1 MRLANP
7 SDDIAKE
14 KRRPTSRLNHRP
26 NGKGKSSRRF
36 AIAMAAALVAS
47 SLLMELTAEP
57 TTHAA
62 PNVQHSAS
70 NTSVE
75 SNAANTEKK
84 LHYTAVEGAYYYTVA
99 LRSDGSVWTWG
110 RNLFGELGVSENI
123 RYRHTSSPIRIQQLS
138 NVTAISAAGGGI
150 NAAVQADGTVWEW
163 GAGKLPSKV
172 ESINSAKDVVT
183 GSFTVALLQNG
194 TVWSWQRPNAQG
206 INSDDLIR
214 KPHAISGLK
223 DVIQVGSAGLH
234 GYALKKDGSVWT
246 WNEPDE
252 SGKVLSKPTK
262 IKGLTN
268 ISSIT
273 RTNTSLLALDKN
285 GKVWGLD
292 ETGKAFA
299 FHYDFKV
306 KKMDGNTQYM
316 LLLTTSGEVYSY
328 GRSVNGKEG
337 KVNHLSGI
345 TDISAGYYHSLALSS
360 DGTVWGWGSDKY
372 EEAGAPATSS
382 GGMVYKPVQAK
393 IGTDVYLNGE
403 LFQSMYAAVET
414 PKTVQLP
421 IKAIATALGAKFEIH
436 QVEGS
441 LNYYTLKYDHR
452 TITIRPNETQYV
464 ITSADSSGERVVQIP
479 EPINNYSGATTVPFE
494 VLRGFGLNVSWD
506 TEKAILTID
515 DADKKDSGS

>member
-1 MRLANP
+1 MRSVNP
-7 SDDIAKE
+7 FDDTAKD
-14 KRRPTSRLNHRP
+14 KQRSTSRLNHRP

-47 SLLMELTAEP
+47 SLLLELTTEP
-57 TTHAA
+57 TIHAA
-62 PNVQHSAS
+62 TNVQHSAS
-70 NTSVE
+70 NTSVR
-75 SNAANTEKK
+75 SAVTSAEKK

-110 RNLFGELGVSENI
+110 RNLLGELGVSEKV
-123 RYRHTSSPIRIQQLS
+123 RYRHTSGPIRIPELS
-138 NVTAISAAGGGI
+138 NVIAISAAGGGI

-172 ESINSAKDVVT
+172 ESIHSAKDVVT
-183 GSFTVALLQNG
+183 GTFNVALLQNG
-194 TVWSWQRPNAQG
+194 TVWSWQHPAAQG
-206 INSDDLIR
+206 SDSDHLR

-252 SGKVLSKPTK
+252 PGKVLYKPTK

-273 RTNTSLLALDKN
+273 SSDTSLLALDKN

-292 ETGKAFA
+292 EKGKAFA

-306 KKMDGNTQYM
+306 KKMDGNSQYR

-328 GRSVNGKEG
+328 GRTVAGKEG

-393 IGTDVYLNGE
+393 MGTDVFLNGE

-421 IKAIATALGAKFEIH
+421 IKAIAAALGAEFEVH
-436 QVEGS
+436 QMKGS
-441 LNYYTLKYDHR
+441 LDHYTLIYDNR
-452 TITIRPNETQYV
+452 TITIRPNETKYV
-464 ITSADSSGERVVQIP
+464 LTSADASGEQVMQLP

-494 VLRGFGLNVSWD
+494 VLRGLGLNVSWD
-506 TEKAILTID
+506 SEKALLTID

>member
-1 MRLANP
+1 MRSINP

-14 KRRPTSRLNHRP
+14 KRRSTSRLNHRP
-26 NGKGKSSRRF
+26 KGKGKSSRRF
-36 AIAMAAALVAS
+36 AIAMAAALVTS
-47 SLLMELTAEP
+47 SLLLELTAEP
-57 TTHAA
+57 NAHAA
-62 PNVQHSAS
+62 TIMQHSVS
-70 NTSVE
+70 NTSVR
-75 SNAANTEKK
+75 STATNPEKK

-110 RNLFGELGVSENI
+110 RNLLGELGVSEDI
-123 RYRHTSSPIRIQQLS
+123 RYRHTSSPTRIPELS
-138 NVTAISAAGGGI
+138 NVIAISAAGGGI

-172 ESINSAKDVVT
+172 ESIHAAKDVVT
-183 GSFTVALLQNG
+183 GSFTVALLQDG
-194 TVWSWQRPNAQG
+194 TVWSWQRPAAQG
-206 INSDDLIR
+206 SDSGLVR

-223 DVIQVGSAGLH
+223 DIIQVGTSGLH

-252 SGKVLSKPTK
+252 PGKVLSKPTR

-273 RTNTSLLALDKN
+273 SSDSSLLALDRN

-292 ETGKAFA
+292 EKGKAFA

-306 KKMDGNTQYM
+306 KKMDGNSQYM

-345 TDISAGYYHSLALSS
+345 TDISAGYYHSLALSL

-414 PKTVQLP
+414 AKTVQLP
-421 IKAIATALGAKFEIH
+421 IKAIATALGAEFEIH

-441 LNYYTLKYDHR
+441 LNHYTLKYDNR
-452 TITIRPNETQYV
+452 TITIRPDETQYV
-464 ITSADSSGERVVQIP
+464 ITSADSPEEKVMQLP
-479 EPINNYSGATTVPFE
+479 EPLNNYSGATTVPFE
-494 VLRGFGLNVSWD
+494 VLRGLGLNVSWD
-506 TEKAILTID
+506 PEKAMLTID
-515 DADKKDSGS
+515 DADQKDSGN

>member
-1 MRLANP
+1 MRSVNP
-7 SDDIAKE
+7 SDDTAKD
-14 KRRPTSRLNHRP
+14 KQRSTSRLNHRP

-36 AIAMAAALVAS
+36 AIAMATALVAS
-47 SLLMELTAEP
+47 SLLLELTAEP
-57 TTHAA
+57 ITHAA
-62 PNVQHSAS
+62 TNVQHSAS
-70 NTSVE
+70 NTSVQ

-110 RNLFGELGVSENI
+110 RNLFGELGISEKV
-123 RYRHTSSPIRIQQLS
+123 RYRHTSSPIRIPELS
-138 NVTAISAAGGGI
+138 NVIAISAAGGGI

-172 ESINSAKDVVT
+172 ESIHSAKDVVT
-183 GSFTVALLQNG
+183 GTFNVALLQNG
-194 TVWSWQRPNAQG
+194 TVWSWQHPAAQG
-206 INSDDLIR
+206 SDSDLIR

-223 DVIQVGSAGLH
+223 DIIQIETAGLH
-234 GYALKKDGSVWT
+234 GYALKKDGSIWT

-252 SGKVLSKPTK
+252 PGKGLSKPTK

-273 RTNTSLLALDKN
+273 SSDTSLLALDKN

-292 ETGKAFA
+292 DTGKAIA
-299 FHYDFKV
+299 FDYDFKV
-306 KKMDGNTQYM
+306 KKMDGNSQYM

-393 IGTDVYLNGE
+393 IGTDVYLNSE

-421 IKAIATALGAKFEIH
+421 IKAIVTALGAEFEVR
-436 QVEGS
+436 QMKGS
-441 LNYYTLKYDHR
+441 LDHYTLKYNNR
-452 TITIRPNETQYV
+452 TITIRPNETKYV
-464 ITSADSSGERVVQIP
+464 LTSGDASEEQVMQLP
-479 EPINNYSGATTVPFE
+479 EPINSYSGATTVPFE
-494 VLRGFGLNVSWD
+494 VLRGLGLNVSWD
-506 TEKAILTID
+506 QEKSILTID
-515 DADKKDSGS
+515 DAD

>member
-1 MRLANP
+1 MRSVNP
-7 SDDIAKE
+7 SDDTAKE
-14 KRRPTSRLNHRP
+14 KRRSTSRLNHRP

-62 PNVQHSAS
+62 TNVQQSSS
-70 NTSVE
+70 NTSAQ
-75 SNAANTEKK
+75 STASSIEKK
-84 LHYTAVEGAYYYTVA
+84 LHYTAVEGANYYTIA

-110 RNLFGELGVSENI
+110 RNLWGELGVSEKV
-123 RYRHTSSPIRIQQLS
+123 RYRHTFSPIRIPELS
-138 NVTAISAAGGGI
+138 NVIAISAAGGGI

-194 TVWSWQRPNAQG
+194 TVWSWQRPGAQG
-206 INSDDLIR
+206 IDSDFVR
-214 KPHAISGLK
+214 KPYAISGLK
-223 DVIQVGSAGLH
+223 DIIQVGSVGLH

-252 SGKVLSKPTK
+252 PGKVLSKPTK

-273 RTNTSLLALDKN
+273 STDTSLLALDKN

-292 ETGKAFA
+292 EKGKAFS

-345 TDISAGYYHSLALSS
+345 TDISAGYHHSLALSS

-393 IGTDVYLNGE
+393 MGTDVYLNGE

-421 IKAIATALGAKFEIH
+421 IKAIAAALGAEFEIH
-436 QVEGS
+436 KVEGS
-441 LNYYTLKYDHR
+441 LDHYTLKYDNR
-452 TITIRPNETQYV
+452 TITILPHETQYV
-464 ITSADSSGERVVQIP
+464 ITSADTSGEQVMQLP

-494 VLRGFGLNVSWD
+494 VLRGLGLNVSWD
-506 TEKAILTID
+506 PEEAMLTID
-515 DADKKDSGS
+515 DANKKE

>member
-1 MRLANP
+1 MRSVNP

-14 KRRPTSRLNHRP
+14 KRRSTSRLNHRP
-26 NGKGKSSRRF
+26 KGKGKSSRRF
-36 AIAMAAALVAS
+36 AIAMAAALVTS
-47 SLLMELTAEP
+47 SLLLELTAEP
-57 TTHAA
+57 NAHAA
-62 PNVQHSAS
+62 ANVQHSVS
-70 NTSVE
+70 NTSVR
-75 SNAANTEKK
+75 STATNAERK

-110 RNLFGELGVSENI
+110 RNLWGELGVSEKV
-123 RYRHTSSPIRIQQLS
+123 RYRHTSGPTRIPELS
-138 NVTAISAAGGGI
+138 NVIAISAAGGGI

-172 ESINSAKDVVT
+172 ESIHTAKDVVT
-183 GSFTVALLQNG
+183 GFFTVALLQDG
-194 TVWSWQRPNAQG
+194 TVWSWQRPTAHG
-206 INSDDLIR
+206 IDSDDLLR

-252 SGKVLSKPTK
+252 PGKVLSKPTK
-262 IKGLTN
+262 IKSLTN

-273 RTNTSLLALDKN
+273 SSDSSLLALDRN

-292 ETGKAFA
+292 EKGKAFA

-393 IGTDVYLNGE
+393 IGTDVYLNSE
-403 LFQSMYAAVET
+403 LFQSMYASVET
-414 PKTVQLP
+414 AKTVQLP
-421 IKAIATALGAKFEIH
+421 IKAIATALGAEFEVH

-441 LNYYTLKYDHR
+441 LDYYTLNYDNR

-464 ITSADSSGERVVQIP
+464 ITSADSPEEKVMQLP
-479 EPINNYSGATTVPFE
+479 EPLNNFSGATTVPFE
-494 VLRGFGLNVSWD
+494 VLRGLGLNVSWD
-506 TEKAILTID
+506 SEKARLTID
-515 DADKKDSGS
+515 DADQKDSGS

>member
-1 MRLANP
+1 MRSVNP
-7 SDDIAKE
+7 SDDTAKD
-14 KRRPTSRLNHRP
+14 KQRSTSRLNHRP

-47 SLLMELTAEP
+47 GLLMELTAEP
-57 TTHAA
+57 NAHAA
-62 PNVQHSAS
+62 TNVQHSAS
-70 NTSVE
+70 NTSVQ
-75 SNAANTEKK
+75 SNATNTEKK

-110 RNLFGELGVSENI
+110 RNLFGELGVSEKV
-123 RYRHTSSPIRIQQLS
+123 RYRHTSSPIRIPELS
-138 NVTAISAAGGGI
+138 NVIAISAAGGGI

-172 ESINSAKDVVT
+172 ESIHSAKDVVT
-183 GSFTVALLQNG
+183 GTFNVALLQNG
-194 TVWSWQRPNAQG
+194 TVWSWQNPTAQG
-206 INSDDLIR
+206 RDSDLVR

-234 GYALKKDGSVWT
+234 GYALMKDGSVWT

-273 RTNTSLLALDKN
+273 SADTSLLALDKN

-292 ETGKAFA
+292 EKGKAFA

-306 KKMDGNTQYM
+306 KKMDGNSQYM

-393 IGTDVYLNGE
+393 MGTDVYLNGE

-414 PKTVQLP
+414 PKTIQLP
-421 IKAIATALGAKFEIH
+421 IKSIAAALGAEFETH

-441 LNYYTLKYDHR
+441 LDYYTLKYDNR
-452 TITIRPNETQYV
+452 TITIRPNETKYV
-464 ITSADSSGERVVQIP
+464 LTSADASEEQVMQLP
-479 EPINNYSGATTVPFE
+479 EPINSYSGATTVPFE
-494 VLRGFGLNVSWD
+494 VLHGLGFNVSWD
-506 TEKAILTID
+506 SEKAMLTID
-515 DADKKDSGS
+515 DADQ

>member
-1 MRLANP
+1 MRSVNP
-7 SDDIAKE
+7 FDDTAKD
-14 KRRPTSRLNHRP
+14 KQRSTSRLNHRP
-26 NGKGKSSRRF
+26 KGKNKSARRF

-47 SLLMELTAEP
+47 GLLIELTTVP

-62 PNVQHSAS
+62 TIVQHSAS
-70 NTSVE
+70 NPSVQ

-84 LHYTAVEGAYYYTVA
+84 LYYTAVEGAYYYTVA

-110 RNLFGELGVSENI
+110 RNLWGELGVSEKV
-123 RYRHTSSPIRIQQLS
+123 RYRHTSGPTRIPELS
-138 NVTAISAAGGGI
+138 NVIAISAASGGI

-172 ESINSAKDVVT
+172 ESIHSAKDVVT
-183 GSFTVALLQNG
+183 GTFNVALLQNG
-194 TVWSWQRPNAQG
+194 TVWSWQRPAAQV
-206 INSDDLIR
+206 SDSDHLR

-223 DVIQVGSAGLH
+223 DIIQVGTAGLH

-252 SGKVLSKPTK
+252 PGKTLSKPTK

-273 RTNTSLLALDKN
+273 SSDTSLLALDKN
-285 GKVWGLD
+285 GKVWGVD
-292 ETGKAFA
+292 EKGKAFG

-306 KKMDGNTQYM
+306 KKMDGNSQYM

-328 GRSVNGKEG
+328 GRTVNGKEG

-403 LFQSMYAAVET
+403 LFQSMYAAIET

-421 IKAIATALGAKFEIH
+421 IKAIALALGAEFEVH
-436 QVEGS
+436 KTEGS
-441 LNYYTLKYDHR
+441 ADHYTLKYEGR
-452 TITIRPNETQYV
+452 TITLRPNETKYLV
-464 ITSADSSGERVVQIP
+464 THAIASGEQVRTLS
-479 EPINNYSGATTVPFE
+479 EPIGNYSGATTVPFE
-494 VLRGFGLNVSWD
+494 VLRDLGLNVSWD
-506 TEKAILTID
+506 SEKAMLTID
-515 DADKKDSGS
+515 DADQKDSGR

>member
-1 MRLANP
+1 MRSINP
-7 SDDIAKE
+7 SNNIAKE
-14 KRRPTSRLNHRP
+14 KRRSTSRLNHRP
-26 NGKGKSSRRF
+26 NGKGKTARRF
-36 AIAMAAALVAS
+36 AIAMAAALVVS
-47 SLLMELTAEP
+47 SLLIELADEQ

-62 PNVQHSAS
+62 TNVQHSAS
-70 NTSVE
+70 NTSVP
-75 SNAANTEKK
+75 SNAANAEKK

-123 RYRHTSSPIRIQQLS
+123 RYRHTSSPIRIPVLS

-172 ESINSAKDVVT
+172 ESINSAKDVVS
-183 GSFTVALLQNG
+183 GSFTVALLHNG
-194 TVWSWQRPNAQG
+194 TVWSWQRPTAQG
-206 INSDDLIR
+206 SDSDLIR

-252 SGKVLSKPTK
+252 PGKILSKPTK

-273 RTNTSLLALDKN
+273 STDTSLLALDKN

-306 KKMDGNTQYM
+306 KKMDGNSQYM

-360 DGTVWGWGSDKY
+360 DGAVWGWGSDKY

-414 PKTVQLP
+414 AKTVQLP
-421 IKAIATALGAKFEIH
+421 IKAIAAALGAEFEIH

-441 LNYYTLKYDHR
+441 LNHYTLTYDNR
-452 TITIRPNETQYV
+452 TITIQPNETQYV
-464 ITSADSSGERVVQIP
+464 ITSADVSGERVMQLP

-494 VLRGFGLNVSWD
+494 VLRGLGLNVSWD
-506 TEKAILTID
+506 SEKAMLTID
-515 DADKKDSGS
+515 DADKKESGS